1 MDVETLAVSELN
13 ILLAKCPHLRAYITV
28 NDKTPFTD
36 GHVDIYEGL
45 ILDKEHWRGRV
56 PVQVKGRTR
65 FGKPKQSMQFSVSRV
80 DLAAFQRDSG
90 VLYFVAAVD
99 GTSGVGTVYYL
110 NLSPAAIE
118 WKLQSAATDQANLA
132 FSFSRLPDDPVQVER
147 IVAMALKTRDQ
158 KVSLGFDSSLFE
170 KLQSITLHSAQDLD
184 LSNPVT
190 LTPGDSDFAVE
201 MKTAGGMTVPLVGE
215 LRIFPSSYLDHVVEM
230 PLSSGGVTYDAPTVK
245 QLSESETEVKL
256 GDGLAMTLRER
267 PEGIT
272 GSINL
277 TLGGKLLRERIKAI
291 VFYLALVETESLTVG
306 SAETRFQ
313 ASGHT
318 HDDELRSHLKALR
331 ELQEILEVLRIDPD
345 VLDISHIDDS
355 QHPGIR
361 ALLKTLVRG
370 EEIVDSSLST
380 SRALIDLAQWKIMVI
395 VLPGTRSGSWRVID
409 PFDPSTRQEFRLSTG
424 DSPEADDTVVTAYDG
439 IEIETLVSVINLR
452 LEGISE
458 AYEFIRD
465 HPTTA
470 ALANQQVLSLIG
482 AADEQAA
489 RREEF
494 LAAAAALADWLVLSF
509 GPEPIYLVNQW
520 QVQWRR
526 QSLSISTRGEI
537 RSMRRR
543 AASGE
548 MENATEI
555 EVACA
560 LLLGDREEAD
570 ELVGRLDEKRLA
582 ALQSWPIWKLH
593 DSIE

>member
-65 FGKPKQSMQFSVSRV
+65 HGKPKQSMQFSVSRV

-90 VLYFVAAVD
+90 VLYFVVAID
-99 GTSGVGTVYYL
+99 GVSGVGTVYYL

-118 WKLQSAATDQANLA
+118 WKLRGAANDKPSLA
-132 FSFSRLPDDPVQVER
+132 LSFSRLPNDPAQVER

-184 LSNPVT
+184 LSSPVT

-201 MKTAGGMTVPLVGE
+201 MKTVGGMTVPLVGE
-215 LRIFPSSYLDHVVEM
+215 FRIFPPSYLDHVVEM
-230 PLSSGGVTYDAPTVK
+230 PLSSGGVTYEAPTVK

-256 GDGLAMTLRER
+256 ADGLTMTLRQS
-267 PEGIT
+267 PLGIT

-277 TLGGKLLRERIKAI
+277 ALSDTLLRERIKAI
-291 VFYLALVETESLTVG
+291 EFYLGLVETESLTVG
-306 SAETRFQ
+306 SVETRFQ
-313 ASGHT
+313 ASGHK
-318 HDDELRSHLKALR
+318 HDDELRSHLRALR
-331 ELQEILEVLRIDPD
+331 ELGQILEVLAIDPAT
-345 VLDISHIDDS
+345 LDITLIDDS

-361 ALLKTLVRG
+361 ALLKALVRG
-370 EEIVDSSLST
+370 EEIVDSTLST
-380 SRALIDLAQWKIMVI
+380 SRLLIDLAQWKIMVL
-395 VLPGTRSGSWRVID
+395 VLPGSSADSWRVID
-409 PFDPSTRQEFRLSTG
+409 PFDPSTRQQYRLSTG
-424 DSPEADDTVVTAYDG
+424 DSPVADDTVVTAYDG
-439 IEIETLVSVINLR
+439 IEIDILASVINLR
-452 LEGISE
+452 LECISH
-458 AYEFIRD
+458 AYEFIGD
-465 HPTTA
+465 HPTTP

-482 AADEQAA
+482 AANQQPA

-494 LAAAAALADWLVLSF
+494 LAAAAALADWLVLAF
-509 GPEPIYLVNQW
+509 GPEPIYLINQW
-520 QVQWRR
+520 QIMWR
-526 QSLSISTRGEI
+526 QQQLSNSTRGDI

-543 AASGE
+543 AASRE
-548 MENATEI
+548 MENAAEI

-570 ELVGRLDEKRLA
+570 ELVESLDAKRIA
-582 ALQSWPIWKLH
+582 ALQGWPIWNLH
-593 DSIE
+593 DSME